1 MGFTTQMGTSEMEQV
16 QQVLV
21 HEHIHELQHEAA
33 ALRAERARSTQAT
46 PRGTGSGPRG
56 RIGRWLIGVGLAIAG
71 PPAEGLRDS
80 GDRMASPV

>member
-1 MGFTTQMGTSEMEQV
+1 MEQV

-33 ALRAERARSTQAT
+33 ALRTERALSARAA

-71 PPAEGLRDS
+71 PPDESLGDP

>member
-1 MGFTTQMGTSEMEQV
+1 MEEV

-33 ALRAERARSTQAT
+33 ALRAERARSAQAAH
-46 PRGTGSGPRG
+46 RGTGSGPRG

-71 PPAEGLRDS
+71 PPAEGLGDS

>member
-1 MGFTTQMGTSEMEQV
+1 MEQV

-33 ALRAERARSTQAT
+33 ALRAERALSAT
-46 PRGTGSGPRG
+46 AAPRGTGSGPRG

-71 PPAEGLRDS
+71 PPDEGLVDP